1 MVLLRQYHFTS
12 WKIAPGVH
20 GVLDKIENLGEKD
33 SMLPEYGNEQLQ
45 GLVNF
50 YRKEAIVEF
59 GGKTY
64 TSPTLVNERNLC

>member
-1 MVLLRQYHFTS
+1 M
-12 WKIAPGVH
+12 I
-20 GVLDKIENLGEKD
+20 NLGEKD

-50 YRKEAIVEF
+50 CGKEAMVEF